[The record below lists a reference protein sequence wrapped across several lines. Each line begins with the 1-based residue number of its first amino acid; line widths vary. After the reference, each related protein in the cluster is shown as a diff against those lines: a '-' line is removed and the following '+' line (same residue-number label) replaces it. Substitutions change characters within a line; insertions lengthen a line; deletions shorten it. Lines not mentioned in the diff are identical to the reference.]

1 MIWDLVKIMLDK
13 SKEKR
18 INREKRH
25 RRIRAKV
32 SGTKKCPRLSVF
44 RSNYYIYAQIIDDE
58 NGNTLA
64 YSSSKDLKI
73 KEKGKIAAAN
83 AVGKDIAKKAVEK
96 KISNVVFDRGGYIY
110 TGAIKIVADS
120 ARKGG
125 LIF

>member
-1 MIWDLVKIMLDK
+1 MLDK

-25 RRIRAKV
+25 KRIRARV
-32 SGTKKCPRLSVF
+32 SGTEKCPRLSVF
-44 RSNYYIYAQIIDDE
+44 RSNYYVYAQIIDDE
-58 NGNTLA
+58 SGNTLA

-73 KEKGKIAAAN
+73 KEKGKIAMAN

-96 KISNVVFDRGGYIY
+96 NITNVVFDRGGYIY
-110 TGAIKIVADS
+110 TGVIKAIADS
-120 ARKGG
+120 ARGGG